1 MSAITQRKTI
11 LAAVIMLPL
20 GLVLVLLMQA
30 PQPQADESPAAP
42 LLTVVTTHA
51 RSEQLPLQV
60 PATGNVHAWQEAS
73 IGAESDGLTLIE
85 VLVDVGD
92 KVKRGQLLARFNSDI
107 IAAELEEARAS
118 VAQATAA
125 AEEAELNFSR
135 AKTLAMSRAI
145 STQQLDQTRIASMT
159 ARAQLDAARAFEK
172 KQRLRLEQTRVH
184 APSDGIISARSATIG
199 TVVPS
204 AQELFRLIENGRLE
218 WRAQVSMSDIEKL
231 AEGQNAVITNQQQAA
246 IKGSLRRLAPTIDTN
261 THSGLVYI
269 DLPANTHLRA
279 GTFLRGY
286 IEVGDTTSLTLPQ
299 SAVILRDGFHY
310 VMQVGAQSVVSLKKI
325 VIGRQVN
332 DRVEIITGLSPA
344 ESVITSGLS
353 FLNAGDKVRVV
364 DNPLPV
370 TASIEEQ

>member
-1 MSAITQRKTI
+1 MI
-11 LAAVIMLPL
+11 LAAVIMLPFVS
-20 GLVLVLLMQA
+20 VLVLLMQA
-30 PQPQADESPAAP
+30 PQPQADESPVVP
-42 LLTVVTTHA
+42 LLTVVTTQP

-73 IGAESDGLTLIE
+73 ISAETDGLRLIE

-92 KVKRGQLLARFNSDI
+92 NVKRGQLLARFNNDI
-107 IAAELEEARAS
+107 IAAELAEATAA
-118 VAQATAA
+118 VAQANAA
-125 AEEAELNFSR
+125 NEEANLSFSR
-135 AKTLAMSRAI
+135 VKKLAMSNAI
-145 STQQLDQTRIASMT
+145 STQQLDQTRIATMT
-159 ARAQLDAARAFEK
+159 ARAQLDAARALEK
-172 KQRLRLEQTRVH
+172 KQRLRLEQTRVR

-231 AEGQNAVITNQQQAA
+231 TEGQNAVITNQQQTL

-269 DLPANTHLRA
+269 DLPASANLRA
-279 GTFLRGY
+279 GTFIRGY
-286 IEVGDTTSLTLPQ
+286 IELGDTQTLTLPQ
-299 SAVILRDGFHY
+299 SAVVLRDGFHY

-332 DRVEIITGLSPA
+332 NHIEIIAGLSPA
-344 ESVITSGLS
+344 ETVIASGLS
-353 FLNAGDKVRVV
+353 FLSAGDKVRVV

>member
-1 MSAITQRKTI
+1 M
-11 LAAVIMLPL
+11 AAVIMLPL
-20 GLVLVLLMQA
+20 VLVLVLLMQA

-42 LLTVVTTHA
+42 LLTVVTTQA

-135 AKTLAMSRAI
+135 AKTLAISRAI
-145 STQQLDQTRIASMT
+145 STQQLDQTRIATMT
-159 ARAQLDAARAFEK
+159 AKAQLDAAHAFEK
-172 KQRLRLEQTRVH
+172 KQRLRLKQTRVH

-231 AEGQNAVITNQQQAA
+231 AEGQNAVITNQQQAL
-246 IKGSLRRLAPTIDTN
+246 IRGSLRRLAPTIDTN

-269 DLPANTHLRA
+269 DLPASANLRA
-279 GTFLRGY
+279 GTFMRGY

-344 ESVITSGLS
+344 ENVITSGLS
-353 FLNAGDKVRVV
+353 FLSAGDKVRVV
-364 DNPLPV
+364 DNPLSV